1 MRYSSFSPLVLLLLT
16 TILLTSCGKF
26 AKLQKKGTDDEKY
39 EAALKYYK
47 EGDYYHAGILFEE
60 LIPLLKGGDKAEL
73 AQFYHAYTQFNQGL
87 YNMSQ
92 FQFKRFYETYA
103 RSEKAQEAYF
113 MHAYSLYKDSA
124 PHSLDQGSTL
134 TAITAMQDFINTYPE
149 SAFRNECTRYI
160 LELRGK
166 LERKA
171 YEKAS
176 LYYKISDF
184 NIASL
189 KSAVISIDNFQKD
202 FPDSEYNE
210 ELSYLRVD
218 AQYNLAKT
226 SFASKQKERYQDVVK
241 YYEKFIDKYPSSKM
255 AKDAE
260 KLYATSL
267 KELEQIA
274 KAEKE
279 RLEKQAKPAEPENK
293 PTKVTTGTSAKE

>member
-1 MRYSSFSPLVLLLLT
+1 MQHRLLTALSLLLT
-16 TILLTSCGKF
+16 ILLLSSCGKF

-47 EGDYYHAGILFEE
+47 EGDHYHAGVLFEE
-60 LIPLLKGGDKAEL
+60 LIPLLKGGEKAEK
-73 AQFYHAYTQFNQGL
+73 AEFYHAYTQYNQGL

-92 FQFKRFYETYA
+92 FLFKKFYDTYS
-103 RSEKAQEAYF
+103 RSENAQEAFY
-113 MHAYSLYKDSA
+113 MHAYSLYKDSS
-124 PHSLDQGSTL
+124 PHSLDQTSTL
-134 TAITAMQDFINTYPE
+134 TAITALQDFINTYPE

-171 YEKAS
+171 YEKAA

-202 FPDSEYNE
+202 FPDSQFNE

-241 YYEKFIDKYPSSKM
+241 YYEKFIDKYPESKL

-260 KLYATSL
+260 KLYASSL
-267 KELEQIA
+267 KELDRMAQL
-274 KAEKE
+274 EKE
-279 RLEKQAKPAEPENK
+279 RLQKQAKPADTESK
-293 PTKVTTGTSAKE
+293 PAKVSTGTDAKE